1 MRAKWPHQTKEPIM
15 TVLNYI
21 LLSVAD
27 PARSEAFYSR
37 LLDTKPVENSP
48 SFVLYVLPNGIKL
61 GLWIDSGIEPKPLP
75 AGGVEVTFSEA
86 SDDAVRSTFADWTA
100 KGATVVQPLTTMDF
114 GFTFVVSDP
123 DGHRLRV
130 FAISHDPR

>member
-1 MRAKWPHQTKEPIM
+1 M

-27 PARSEAFYSR
+27 PARSEAFYSK

-48 SFVLYVLPNGIKL
+48 TFVLYVLPNGIKL
-61 GLWIDSGIEPKPLP
+61 GIWIETGIEPKPLP
-75 AGGVEVTFSEA
+75 AGGVEVTFSETSA
-86 SDDAVRSTFADWTA
+86 DAVRATCADWVA
-100 KGATVVQPLTTMDF
+100 KGATILQQPTMMDF
-114 GFTFVVSDP
+114 GFTFVASDP

-130 FAISHDPR
+130 FARADDPR

>member
-1 MRAKWPHQTKEPIM
+1 M

-21 LLSVAD
+21 LLSVAN
-27 PARSEAFYSR
+27 PARSQEFYSK
-37 LLDTKPVENSP
+37 LLNTQPVESSP

-61 GLWIDSGIEPKPLP
+61 GLWIASGIEPKPLP
-75 AGGVEVTFSEA
+75 AGGVEITFSET
-86 SDDAVRSTFADWTA
+86 SDDAVRTTFTDWSD
-100 KGATVVQPLTTMDF
+100 KGANILQPLTQMDF
-114 GFTFVVSDP
+114 GFTFVASDP

>member
-1 MRAKWPHQTKEPIM
+1 M

-27 PARSEAFYSR
+27 PARSEAFYSK
-37 LLDTKPVENSP
+37 LLNAKPVENSP
-48 SFVLYVLPNGIKL
+48 TFVLYVLPNGIKL
-61 GLWIDSGIEPKPLP
+61 GLWINTGMEPKPLP

-86 SDDAVRSTFADWTA
+86 SEAAVRTTFADWEA
-100 KGATVVQPLTTMDF
+100 KGATILQQPTTMDF
-114 GFTFVVSDP
+114 GFTFVASDP

-130 FAISHDPR
+130 FAPAANPR